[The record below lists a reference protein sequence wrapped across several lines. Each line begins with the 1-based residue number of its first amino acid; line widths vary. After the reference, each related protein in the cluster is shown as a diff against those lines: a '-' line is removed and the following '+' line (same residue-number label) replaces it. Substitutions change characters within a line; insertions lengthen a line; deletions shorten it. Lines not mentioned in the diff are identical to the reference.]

1 MLVFR
6 NNCAD
11 MYSTDILIEDAK
23 NHLKTW
29 GSQPPTFLLCNGALT
44 AQLVSVAANLLVTE
58 CLISIILID

>member
-1 MLVFR
+1 
-6 NNCAD
+6 

-58 CLISIILID
+58 CLILIILID